1 MTDGPIWMIYIS
13 KAHVPESLW
22 LDDLM
27 TFWEIKNPTY
37 QLRSQGTTQALFFRS
52 VIRILKFQLLVLR
65 AADYEGWICW
75 AVMAYDCH

>member
-27 TFWEIKNPTY
+27 TFWEIKNPT
-37 QLRSQGTTQALFFRS
+37 

-75 AVMAYDCH
+75 AVMAYDYH